1 MAKTNNELLTRL
13 DSIERLLQAQTRQ
26 PLTFGEAVL
35 YLHISKSYLYK
46 LTSTGEI
53 AHFKPNGKLIYFL
66 KGELDDW
73 ITRNRVSSQS
83 ELEADAIERM
93 QARERGKR

>member
-13 DSIERLLQAQTRQ
+13 DSIERLLQEQTRQ

-66 KGELDDW
+66 KSELDDW
-73 ITRNRVSSQS
+73 ITRNRIASKT
-83 ELEADAIERM
+83 ELEAVAIE
-93 QARERGKR
+93 QIQKRGGRK